1 MAITQVTEKRRGES
15 EKKQILRFA
24 QDDNSLAQDDNSL
37 AQDDN
42 QGDERRGVRLDWP
55 VIAAFFAIYVI
66 WGSTF
71 LGIRVAVLLVPPWFC
86 AGVRFFTAGVVL
98 YAYARLTGVKT
109 PKAQEWRSLA
119 VLGLLMFAVT
129 YGALFWAEQYVPS
142 GITSVLE
149 ALIPLFTMGI
159 EVFVLRQQRFAPRV
173 LVAVVVGFV
182 GVAVMLLK
190 AGPGSATTG
199 GQSFGVV
206 PCVVVM
212 IAGIA
217 WSLGAVLTRVKTGA
231 MAIRLP
237 DSRVLASGAQMMIG
251 GAVLL
256 AVSAAT
262 GEMHP
267 FPVIPAKAAWAL
279 VYLIVAGS
287 LVGFTAF
294 VYLLGKMPASRVAS
308 HAYVN
313 PVVALAL
320 GYFVGG
326 EVITLRMF
334 VGAVL
339 VVGSVVL
346 TLAPAVRADAFGGV
360 KMGSAETSE

>member
-1 MAITQVTEKRRGES
+1 MSNES
-15 EKKQILRFA
+15 R
-24 QDDNSLAQDDNSL
+24 LAQRAHDDGAGGQATALESTAL
-37 AQDDN
+37 GQD
-42 QGDERRGVRLDWP
+42 GVANGGLRLNWP

-71 LGIRVAVLLVPPWFC
+71 LGIRIAVLLVPPWFC

-98 YAYARLTGVKT
+98 FAYARLTGVKAPT
-109 PKAQEWRSLA
+109 GREWRSLA
-119 VLGLLMFAVT
+119 VLGMLMFAVT

-149 ALIPLFTMGI
+149 AMIPLFTMGL
-159 EVFVLRQQRFAPRV
+159 EVFVLRQQRFHPRA
-173 LVAVVVGFV
+173 LVAVVVGFA

-190 AGPGSATTG
+190 TG
-199 GQSFGVV
+199 GNSVQVW

-212 IAGIA
+212 IAGMA
-217 WSLGAVLTRVKTGA
+217 WSLGAVLTGVKRGRWA
-231 MAIRLP
+231 VSLP
-237 DSRVLASGAQMMIG
+237 VSRVLTSGAQMMIG

-256 AVSAAT
+256 AASAAK

-267 FPVIPAKAAWAL
+267 FPAIPAKAAWAL
-279 VYLIVAGS
+279 AYLIVAGS

-326 EVITLRMF
+326 ETITARTLA
-334 VGAVL
+334 GAGLVL
-339 VVGSVVL
+339 ASVLL
-346 TLAPAVRADAFGGV
+346 TLV
-360 KMGSAETSE
+360 KPNAAS

>member
-1 MAITQVTEKRRGES
+1 MVTQSTTRP
-15 EKKQILRFA
+15 
-24 QDDNSLAQDDNSL
+24 
-37 AQDDN
+37 
-42 QGDERRGVRLDWP
+42 RLDLK

-98 YAYARLTGVKT
+98 YGYARLTGT
-109 PKAQEWRSLA
+109 KAPTGREWRSLA

-149 ALIPLFTMGI
+149 ALIPLFTIGI

-182 GVAVMLLK
+182 GVAVMLSKTGL
-190 AGPGSATTG
+190 GNATTG
-199 GQSFGVV
+199 SQSFGVV
-206 PCVVVM
+206 PCLVVM

-217 WSLGAVLTRVKTGA
+217 WSLGAVLTRVKAGRW
-231 MAIRLP
+231 AITLP
-237 DSRVLASGAQMMIG
+237 ASRVLTSGAQMMIG

-256 AVSAAT
+256 AVSAGA
-262 GEMHP
+262 GEMRP

-294 VYLLGKMPASRVAS
+294 VYLVGKMPASRVAS
-308 HAYVN
+308 HAYVS
-313 PVVALAL
+313 PFVALAL
-320 GYFVGG
+320 GYFFGG
-326 EVITLRMF
+326 EMITVRTL

-346 TLAPAVRADAFGGV
+346 TLYQKPGSGKRSLAEAEGV
-360 KMGSAETSE
+360 S